1 MLGSFA
7 AAAGEEG
14 TMGRA
19 YYDPGSHALIALATI
34 NPDRA
39 DEIIAVFDW
48 VEQLSELWKQQT
60 DGGAS
65 GAEIA
70 KALERAW
77 QASDWLLQSAPIG
90 TRLH

>member
-1 MLGSFA
+1 MS
-7 AAAGEEG
+7 
-14 TMGRA
+14 RA
-19 YYDPGSHALIALATI
+19 YYDPSSHALIALATI
-34 NPDRA
+34 NPHRA

-48 VEQLSELWKQQT
+48 VEQLSELWQQQPNG
-60 DGGAS
+60 DVS

-90 TRLH
+90 ARLH